1 VILATDQTDGR
12 SLVVFRLKPWHR
24 LFARLQ
30 ALTLDQELAAGLPAD
45 AGRARA
51 VRAAMLVAPSAREN
65 LARNWE
71 RLLHRADR
79 ARQGADPRVPLARA
93 RILDAADDIRQ
104 LVAALRAGLPVP
116 ARGVAMANLLLIDGT
131 GPVYSIGPRRDLRT
145 AVQEAT
151 QNLDPWASLTASRPQ
166 L

>member
-1 VILATDQTDGR
+1 VILATDQPDGG
-12 SLVVFRLKPWHR
+12 SLVVFRPKLWHR
-24 LFARLQ
+24 LLARVH

-45 AGRARA
+45 GGRARA
-51 VRAAMLVAPSAREN
+51 VRAAMLVSPSERED

-71 RLLHRADR
+71 RLLQRVDR

-93 RILDAADDIRQ
+93 RIVDAEDDIRQ

-131 GPVYSIGPRRDLRT
+131 GPVYSVGRRRDLRT

-151 QNLDPWASLTASRPQ
+151 ENLNPWTSLTAAGPN